1 MVLNAHLYPAWGD
14 KRLDEITT
22 RGIQEFLNSKK
33 DKARKTIQDMIMLL
47 RVIMESALR
56 DQLIDVNP
64 ASDRRLVNPSNRKTV
79 REALPVE
86 DVQDIIANL
95 GKLETMDQRYMAL
108 AIFTGMRRGE
118 IIGLRW
124 EDVDL
129 SANVLQVRRNVTFP
143 KGDNRPCIG
152 TPKTERPAKLCQ
164 APKPRKRDVSSI
176 SASLDNRPCGWRG
189 YDGDGDSG
197 IINPLCSVA
206 IGSIPSARPVVKAK
220 PPAAVAASAGNP
232 SGFGSGNLRIIRAR
246 ETHYAAVTAATQ
258 RACMSFMCSSGVR
271 IS

>member
-1 MVLNAHLYPAWGD
+1 
-14 KRLDEITT
+14 
-22 RGIQEFLNSKK
+22 
-33 DKARKTIQDMIMLL
+33 
-47 RVIMESALR
+47 
-56 DQLIDVNP
+56 
-64 ASDRRLVNPSNRKTV
+64 
-79 REALPVE
+79 
-86 DVQDIIANL
+86 
-95 GKLETMDQRYMAL
+95 MA
-108 AIFTGMRRGE
+108 G
-118 IIGLRW
+118 
-124 EDVDL
+124 L
-129 SANVLQVRRNVTFP
+129 SAPNIDSSDDKPQEARR
-143 KGDNRPCIG
+143 IG
-152 TPKTERPAKLCQ
+152 IRTKHKRPAKLCQ

-206 IGSIPSARPVVKAK
+206 IGSIPSARPAVKAK

>member
-1 MVLNAHLYPAWGD
+1 M
-14 KRLDEITT
+14 
-22 RGIQEFLNSKK
+22 
-33 DKARKTIQDMIMLL
+33 
-47 RVIMESALR
+47 
-56 DQLIDVNP
+56 
-64 ASDRRLVNPSNRKTV
+64 
-79 REALPVE
+79 
-86 DVQDIIANL
+86 
-95 GKLETMDQRYMAL
+95 KLEFGFGTGVQCVELPEKNLMGVLHANPIPDGLTGEDAVRAAL
-108 AIFTGMRRGE
+108 DAPIGAPALGE
-118 IIGLRW
+118 
-124 EDVDL
+124 V
-129 SANVLQVRRNVTFP
+129 VRPGEKVVIVTS
-143 KGDNRPCIG
+143 DITRPCPSWVVLPPLLDRLYAAGVKREDITLVFALG
-152 TPKTERPAKLCQ
+152 SHRRHTEAEQRHLAGERAWRPAKLCQ

>member
-1 MVLNAHLYPAWGD
+1 MRSLRMRSAC
-14 KRLDEITT
+14 ESTT
-22 RGIQEFLNSKK
+22 HGYLKCGWIECVSH
-33 DKARKTIQDMIMLL
+33 
-47 RVIMESALR
+47 VIRTQSYS
-56 DQLIDVNP
+56 DV
-64 ASDRRLVNPSNRKTV
+64 SVGFQSR
-79 REALPVE
+79 
-86 DVQDIIANL
+86 IAQA
-95 GKLETMDQRYMAL
+95 GRTDD
-108 AIFTGMRRGE
+108 F
-118 IIGLRW
+118 
-124 EDVDL
+124 
-129 SANVLQVRRNVTFP
+129 F
-143 KGDNRPCIG
+143 
-152 TPKTERPAKLCQ
+152 ERPAKLCQ

>member
-1 MVLNAHLYPAWGD
+1 
-14 KRLDEITT
+14 
-22 RGIQEFLNSKK
+22 
-33 DKARKTIQDMIMLL
+33 
-47 RVIMESALR
+47 
-56 DQLIDVNP
+56 
-64 ASDRRLVNPSNRKTV
+64 
-79 REALPVE
+79 
-86 DVQDIIANL
+86 
-95 GKLETMDQRYMAL
+95 MDQAQGADLPESFRQSA
-108 AIFTGMRRGE
+108 ANRRSEERRGRP
-118 IIGLRW
+118 LR
-124 EDVDL
+124 L
-129 SANVLQVRRNVTFP
+129 S
-143 KGDNRPCIG
+143 G
-152 TPKTERPAKLCQ
+152 RPAKLCQ

-176 SASLDNRPCGWRG
+176 SASLDNRRCGWRG

>member
-1 MVLNAHLYPAWGD
+1 MGAYVHLFFCSSKERVHAGASSFSAQTVCFCQ
-14 KRLDEITT
+14 L
-22 RGIQEFLNSKK
+22 RGFL
-33 DKARKTIQDMIMLL
+33 
-47 RVIMESALR
+47 
-56 DQLIDVNP
+56 
-64 ASDRRLVNPSNRKTV
+64 SDRR
-79 REALPVE
+79 
-86 DVQDIIANL
+86 
-95 GKLETMDQRYMAL
+95 
-108 AIFTGMRRGE
+108 
-118 IIGLRW
+118 
-124 EDVDL
+124 
-129 SANVLQVRRNVTFP
+129 
-143 KGDNRPCIG
+143 
-152 TPKTERPAKLCQ
+152 ERPAKLCQ